1 MLQQEDVIVKAIGII
16 SDSMRD
22 SMRRFKEASQT
33 SKELFNLSITQLH
46 YLHAIKERNN
56 VTITELA
63 ELFGVQKST
72 VTVTVNK
79 LLQSGFIEKLTS
91 KDDLRVVYVSLT
103 DQGKEIIELEDT
115 GYRQFAASILAM
127 LNKEEQATFTYLLNK
142 VTNTITRK

>member
-1 MLQQEDVIVKAIGII
+1 MQQEDVIVKAIGII

-127 LNKEEQATFTYLLNK
+127 LDKEEQATFTYLLNK

>member
-1 MLQQEDVIVKAIGII
+1 MQQEDVIVKAIAII
-16 SDSMRD
+16 SDSMRE
-22 SMRRFKEASQT
+22 SMRQYKEATQT

-46 YLHAIKERNN
+46 YLHAIKERAN

-63 ELFGVQKST
+63 EIFGVQKST

-103 DQGKEIIELEDT
+103 EQGKEIIELEDK

-142 VTNTITRK
+142 VTNNITRE

>member
-1 MLQQEDVIVKAIGII
+1 MQQEDVIVKAIAII
-16 SDSMRD
+16 SDAMRD
-22 SMRRFKEASQT
+22 SMRRYKENTQT
-33 SKELFNLSITQLH
+33 SQELFNLSITQLH

-91 KDDLRVVYVSLT
+91 QDDLRVIYVSLT
-103 DQGKEIIELEDT
+103 EQGKKIIELEDT

-127 LNKEEQATFTYLLNK
+127 LDKEEQATFTYLLNK